1 MNCLEFRRQLGIDPR
16 CRDSAFLAHRDS
28 CPACA
33 AACARALAF
42 DADLERAMARAV
54 PEGLADRI
62 VLAQT
67 TAERVAQTS
76 AERAAP
82 ARRLQRGRR
91 LAAALALAA
100 SLVLVVFGVH
110 RGQQRATPLVD
121 LVLEHV
127 LHHEPHATESR
138 IALGND
144 VVGAAFASRGVPLVS
159 MPEGIS
165 YVHECPVGPYRTVHM
180 VMPEGDGAVSVVY
193 VADPDRRDR
202 RESTRGGMRA
212 LEVPMGNGALVMV
225 AADTRGFERI
235 EKAWRAAVDVP
246 GQTAPVTQAAAHEV
260 SGARVESARFAA
272 P

>member
-16 CRDSAFLAHRDS
+16 CRDSAFIAHRDT

-62 VLAQT
+62 LLAQT
-67 TAERVAQTS
+67 TAERVAQAG
-76 AERAAP
+76 AERAMSS
-82 ARRLQRGRR
+82 RRPHRGRR

-110 RGQQRATPLVD
+110 RGQQRATPLVE

-127 LHHEPHATESR
+127 LHHEPHATEAR
-138 IALGND
+138 AALAAE
-144 VVGAAFASRGVPLVS
+144 VVGAAFASRGVPLAE
-159 MPEGIS
+159 MPAGIS

-180 VMPEGDGAVSVVY
+180 VMPEGEGAVSVVY
-193 VADPDRRDR
+193 VADPDRRER
-202 RESTRGGMRA
+202 REATRDGLRA
-212 LEVPMGNGALVMV
+212 REVPLGNGALVMV
-225 AADTRGFERI
+225 AADTRGFERV
-235 EKAWRAAVDVP
+235 ENAWRAAFDAQGRASP
-246 GQTAPVTQAAAHEV
+246 LAQTSLHG
-260 SGARVESARFAA
+260 GAGTGIDATRFAA